1 MKLVYEYFCISL
13 WFWLRENLWLSPR
26 KKGKRKNTR
35 VPALDEISI
44 NVAQSRARHP
54 VINPT
59 LLSQFLA
66 TSLPPSPFHLYERLG
81 KGGER
86 EKSIETSFF
95 FPQEKRRKPG
105 EGTAIIGGNRLVFCS
120 KQKGMARG
128 WMDEFVDSAR
138 MMRVEHS
145 VVSHQR
151 DVLSRAWICTVTG
164 GGSSPQCARA
174 YRVADRRE
182 EVEEMRERRFVWG
195 IFFWR
200 NIGFEERQRIW
211 VFMLEEESERDDFY
225 YENFIIKKCII
236 VRNIRFY

>member
-66 TSLPPSPFHLYERLG
+66 TSLPPFPFHLYERLG

-105 EGTAIIGGNRLVFCS
+105 EETAIIGGNRLVFCS

-138 MMRVEHS
+138 MMWSIRLFHIKGTFCPALGFARWPEGVARRSARGHIGLPIGGRKWRRWEREDS
-145 VVSHQR
+145 CEGFFFEGIL
-151 DVLSRAWICTVTG
+151 DSRK
-164 GGSSPQCARA
+164 
-174 YRVADRRE
+174 DREFEYLCSKRKAKG
-182 EVEEMRERRFVWG
+182 M
-195 IFFWR
+195 IF
-200 NIGFEERQRIW
+200 IMKI
-211 VFMLEEESERDDFY
+211 LL
-225 YENFIIKKCII
+225 
-236 VRNIRFY
+236 

>member
-86 EKSIETSFF
+86 EREIDRNFF
-95 FPQEKRRKPG
+95 FFSAGEKTKTWRRNRDNRRKPTRFLFQAERDG
-105 EGTAIIGGNRLVFCS
+105 EGMDGWI
-120 KQKGMARG
+120 RG
-128 WMDEFVDSAR
+128 
-138 MMRVEHS
+138 
-145 VVSHQR
+145 
-151 DVLSRAWICTVTG
+151 
-164 GGSSPQCARA
+164 
-174 YRVADRRE
+174 
-182 EVEEMRERRFVWG
+182 
-195 IFFWR
+195 
-200 NIGFEERQRIW
+200 
-211 VFMLEEESERDDFY
+211 
-225 YENFIIKKCII
+225 
-236 VRNIRFY
+236 